1 MTSVQPAHGP
11 TIDSS
16 YGLNNAI
23 VAKYNAAAAPNLR
36 AGIDPEHGIMGF
48 FSAGAS
54 PTISEFS
61 VYDRWGGLVTRLSDV
76 DLATEP
82 VFWDGRFNNQDAL
95 SGVYT
100 FVLSGQFANG
110 KEFFEHGTITL
121 YR

>member
-1 MTSVQPAHGP
+1 MVTVLRTVTIFLEAECTYYIP
-11 TIDSS
+11 TIFTPDDD
-16 YGLNNAI
+16 
-23 VAKYNAAAAPNLR
+23 
-36 AGIDPEHGIMGF
+36 GINDVFEIF